1 MAAIYPLFYP
11 GGETGWEDKN
21 ILLEDPTAV
30 RFPRKKRE
38 SIQSVKKQVCAVEDE
53 VTPEEQKRENERKR
67 YHNMGGLSRNE
78 KIIKIIE
85 SRKQRNI
92 ENQGM
97 ICYLYK
103 S

>member
-1 MAAIYPLFYP
+1 LSVEFFISLNFVDADAIDGVCITHF
-11 GGETGWEDKN
+11 GSCTSAIED
-21 ILLEDPTAV
+21 D
-30 RFPRKKRE
+30 
-38 SIQSVKKQVCAVEDE
+38 

-67 YHNMGGLSRNE
+67 YHDMGGLARNE

-85 SRKQRNI
+85 SRNQRNI